1 MMDIKELPE
10 GILKSKYLNEE
21 DIKQVS
27 ACERL
32 PTEKELFEMRPV
44 PEVIHILENYGH
56 DFALFEQE
64 MHELAKQ
71 EIEQHTEGF
80 ALKLLMVVEYT
91 RESLV

>member
-1 MMDIKELPE
+1 MNITELPV
-10 GILKSKYLNEE
+10 GIRESIYLTEE
-21 DIKQVS
+21 TLKQV
-27 ACERL
+27 ATCERL

-56 DFALFEQE
+56 DFTLFEKE
-64 MHELAKQ
+64 MHELAKD
-71 EIEQHTEGF
+71 EIEQHNEWF